1 MIKYCEYCKKHP
13 ISSDLQ
19 GYTNSWSDNTHT
31 CPVCKHDLTD
41 IDFPEEDF
49 KIIKQISYDP
59 QFIESMIELRKKDII
74 EYNLKLSQFRNQ
86 IAQQNRVVKDNVP
99 KCPVCG
105 STNINKITLTNR
117 IIKTSLFGAIGAV
130 DDAGKTYKC
139 GNCGSKF

>member
-1 MIKYCEYCKKHP
+1 MIKYCEYCQKHP

-59 QFIESMIELRKKDII
+59 KFIESMIELRKNDIV
-74 EYNLKLSQFRNQ
+74 EYNLKLSQFKTQ
-86 IAQQNRVVKDNVP
+86 VEKVKENSLP
-99 KCPVCG
+99 KCPTCS
-105 STNINKITLTNR
+105 STNLKKITN
-117 IIKTSLFGAIGAV
+117 TSKVINTAMFGIFGTKRH
-130 DDAGKTYKC
+130 KTYHCNSC
-139 GNCGSKF
+139 GYEW